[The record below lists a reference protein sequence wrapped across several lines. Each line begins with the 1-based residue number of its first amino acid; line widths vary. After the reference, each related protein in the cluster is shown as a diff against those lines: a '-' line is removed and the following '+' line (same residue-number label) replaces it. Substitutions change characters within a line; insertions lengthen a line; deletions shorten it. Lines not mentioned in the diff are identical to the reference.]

1 MPVAE
6 FGDGE
11 KAMVGDGEREVIACD
26 VARMDAMIIQ
36 TRTVHSSSALVAAE
50 VLPGDRPSSHVSGP
64 GVGPLQTLFRSG
76 PANPGTQ
83 VSPASNTFRH

>member
-11 KAMVGDGEREVIACD
+11 KAMVGDVEREVIACD

-36 TRTVHSSSALVAAE
+36 TRLSLLKRASGCRSST
-50 VLPGDRPSSHVSGP
+50 G
-64 GVGPLQTLFRSG
+64 RSML
-76 PANPGTQ
+76 
-83 VSPASNTFRH
+83 